1 MVWRVSTA
9 EEVLLPATHRSQSP
23 TDWLSPRSPED
34 ERLLLRESSLV
45 CFTRGQTIFSP
56 TEKPRTVFGLE
67 RGLVRIYRLG
77 EAGAE
82 VTLGYAGKGEVF
94 GELGAFGDH
103 PRESF
108 AVAALASTVRR
119 FTRRGFDQ
127 LLSGSPDRVMRVTR
141 QIARRLKRAESRVEH
156 LVLDDAR
163 SRLIAMLLE
172 LADDFGEK
180 AGERVR
186 LEFCLSQSELA
197 SLIGATRQTV
207 NAILTE
213 LRSAGLVSQE
223 AGLLVLPSRA
233 ALRCSLGSPLEY
245 GQTKHPPPPQGA
257 PGLVHAGGGRERV
270 GNG

>member
-1 MVWRVSTA
+1 MVWRLSTS
-9 EEVLLPATHRSQSP
+9 EEVLLPAAHRSPSS
-23 TDWLSPRSPED
+23 TDWLSPLSPED

-45 CFTRGQTIFSP
+45 YFTRGQTIFAP
-56 TEKPRTVFGLE
+56 TEKPRSVFGLE

-77 EAGAE
+77 EAGSE
-82 VTLGYAGKGEVF
+82 VTLGYVGKGEVF

-141 QIARRLKRAESRVEH
+141 QIAGRLKRAESRVEH
-156 LVLDDAR
+156 LVFHDAR

-172 LADDFGEK
+172 LAHDFGEK

-186 LEFCLSQSELA
+186 LEICLSQSELA

-223 AGLLVLPSRA
+223 AGLLLLPSRA
-233 ALRCSLGSPLEY
+233 ALRSALGSPLEH
-245 GQTKHPPPPQGA
+245 GPTKQPPHGA
-257 PGLVHAGGGRERV
+257 KRPVHAGGARERV

>member
-1 MVWRVSTA
+1 MVWRLLTS
-9 EEVLLPATHRSQSP
+9 EEVPLPAAHGNPSS

-34 ERLLLRESSLV
+34 ERLLLRESSQV
-45 CFTRGQTIFSP
+45 HFACGQTIFTP
-56 TEKPRTVFGLE
+56 AEKPRSVFGLE

-77 EAGAE
+77 EAGSE
-82 VTLGYAGKGEVF
+82 VTLGYVGPGQVF

-108 AVAALASTVRR
+108 AVAALGSTVRR

-127 LLSGSPDRVMRVTR
+127 LLSGNTPRLMRVTR
-141 QIARRLKRAESRVEH
+141 QIAERLKRAESRVEH
-156 LVLDDAR
+156 LVFDDAR

-186 LEFCLSQSELA
+186 LAICLSQADLA

-223 AGLLVLPSRA
+223 AGLLVLPSPA
-233 ALRCSLGSPLEY
+233 ALRCSLGSPLEH
-245 GQTKHPPPPQGA
+245 GPTKHSPPPQGA

>member
-1 MVWRVSTA
+1 MFLTLVQGEAR
-9 EEVLLPATHRSQSP
+9 LPAANRSPSS
-23 TDWLSPRSPED
+23 TDWLSPRSSGD
-34 ERLLLRESSLV
+34 ERILLRESSQV
-45 CFTRGQTIFSP
+45 HFACGRTIFAP
-56 TEKPRTVFGLE
+56 TEKPRSVFGLE

-77 EAGAE
+77 EAGSE
-82 VTLGYAGKGEVF
+82 VTLGYVGSGQVF

-103 PRESF
+103 PRESY

-127 LLSGSPDRVMRVTR
+127 LLSGNTARLMRVTR
-141 QIARRLKRAESRVEH
+141 QIAERLKRAESRVEH
-156 LVLDDAR
+156 LVFHDAR

-172 LADDFGEK
+172 LAHDFGEN
-180 AGERVR
+180 AGERTK
-186 LEFCLSQSELA
+186 LEICLSQSELA
-197 SLIGATRQTV
+197 SLIGTTRQTV

-233 ALRCSLGSPLEY
+233 ALRSALGSALEP
-245 GQTKHPPPPQGA
+245 GQTKRPPHGA
-257 PGLVHAGGGRERV
+257 RRMVHAGGVRERV